1 MASKNFLNL
10 INWISGDVAIDLGTA
25 NTLIWLKGRGIVVN
39 EPSIVTRNVL
49 DDTIVAVG
57 DEAKAMLGKTHREL
71 ETIRP
76 LQDGVIADF
85 KMTDGMLQGFIRK
98 INLNRLARPRMV
110 ICVPS
115 GVTEVERR
123 AVKDSGERANAREV
137 YLIEEPVAAAI
148 GIGLDISQPIGN
160 IIVDIGGGT
169 TEIAVISLNG
179 VVNKETIRLAGD
191 EMDDAVLQ
199 WFSNEHTLEIGLG
212 MSESIK
218 KSVGSA
224 MKMNSSNIAVK
235 GRDLVSGIPKTIE
248 VSSDEIR
255 QALKDPVN
263 QIVEA
268 VKRCLEQTP
277 PELAAD
283 ILERGIIL
291 AGGGSLLKGI
301 DQIIDEKFVDATGW
315 FVNFIFYQIQ
325 FTEDIKVFWVLFPL
339 ILGATY
345 FTIYFKFI
353 NFRGILTSINIVRG
367 KYDSVDHHETLEA
380 AGDATPGG
388 DSVETIAVEGH
399 EGEVSHFQALTAAL
413 SATVGLGNIAGVAI
427 AVSIGGAG
435 ATFWM
440 IIAGLLGMASKFV
453 ECTLGV
459 KYRDIDENGVVY
471 GGPMYYLTKGLKSKG
486 LEKL

>member
-1 MASKNFLNL
+1 MSKNSLSSI
-10 INWISGDVAIDLGTA
+10 INWISGDIAIDLGTA
-25 NTLIWLKGRGIVVN
+25 NTLIWLKGKGIVIT
-39 EPSIVTRNVL
+39 EPSIVARTIH
-49 DDTIVAVG
+49 DDNIVAVG
-57 DEAKAMLGKTHREL
+57 DEAKAMLGRTHRDL

-85 KMTDGMLQGFIRK
+85 KMTDGMLQGFINK
-98 INLNRLARPRMV
+98 INFSRMARPRMV

-179 VVNKETIRLAGD
+179 VVTKETIRIAGD
-191 EMDDAVLQ
+191 EMDESILQ
-199 WFSNEHTLEIGLG
+199 WFRNEHKLEIGLG

-224 MKMNSSNIAVK
+224 MQMSTKTISVR

-263 QIVEA
+263 AIVEA

-283 ILERGIIL
+283 ILERGIIV

-301 DQIIDEKFVDATGW
+301 DQIIRERTNVP
-315 FVNFIFYQIQ
+315 VNVA
-325 FTEDIKVFWVLFPL
+325 EDPL
-339 ILGATY
+339 L
-345 FTIYFKFI
+345 
-353 NFRGILTSINIVRG
+353 SVVRG
-367 KYDSVDHHETLEA
+367 TGMVLENLKKYEA
-380 AGDATPGG
+380 
-388 DSVETIAVEGH
+388 V
-399 EGEVSHFQALTAAL
+399 
-413 SATVGLGNIAGVAI
+413 
-427 AVSIGGAG
+427 
-435 ATFWM
+435 
-440 IIAGLLGMASKFV
+440 LL
-453 ECTLGV
+453 
-459 KYRDIDENGVVY
+459 
-471 GGPMYYLTKGLKSKG
+471 
-486 LEKL
+486 

>member
-1 MASKNFLNL
+1 MNKKSLSNI
-10 INWISGDVAIDLGTA
+10 INWISGDIAIDLGTA
-25 NTLIWLKGRGIVVN
+25 NTLIWLKGQGVVIN
-39 EPSIVTRNVL
+39 EPSIVARTIH
-49 DDTIVAVG
+49 DDNIVAVG
-57 DEAKAMLGKTHREL
+57 DEAKAMLGRTHRDL

-85 KMTDGMLQGFIRK
+85 KMADGMLQGFINK
-98 INLNRLARPRMV
+98 INFSRMARPRMV

-179 VVNKETIRLAGD
+179 VVTKETIRIAGD
-191 EMDDAVLQ
+191 EMDESILQ
-199 WFSNEHTLEIGLG
+199 WFRNEHKLEIGLG

-224 MKMNSSNIAVK
+224 MQMKTKTISVR

-263 QIVEA
+263 AIVEA

-283 ILERGIIL
+283 ILERGIIV

-301 DQIIDEKFVDATGW
+301 DQIIRERTNVPVNVAEDPLLSVVKGTGM
-315 FVNFIFYQIQ
+315 
-325 FTEDIKVFWVLFPL
+325 VLENL
-339 ILGATY
+339 
-345 FTIYFKFI
+345 K
-353 NFRGILTSINIVRG
+353 
-367 KYDSVDHHETLEA
+367 KYEA
-380 AGDATPGG
+380 
-388 DSVETIAVEGH
+388 V
-399 EGEVSHFQALTAAL
+399 
-413 SATVGLGNIAGVAI
+413 
-427 AVSIGGAG
+427 
-435 ATFWM
+435 
-440 IIAGLLGMASKFV
+440 LL
-453 ECTLGV
+453 
-459 KYRDIDENGVVY
+459 
-471 GGPMYYLTKGLKSKG
+471 
-486 LEKL
+486 

>member
-1 MASKNFLNL
+1 MSKNSLSSI
-10 INWISGDVAIDLGTA
+10 INWISGDIAIDLGTA
-25 NTLIWLKGRGIVVN
+25 NTLIWLKGKGVVIN
-39 EPSIVTRNVL
+39 EPSIVARTIH
-49 DDTIVAVG
+49 DDNIVAVG
-57 DEAKAMLGKTHREL
+57 DEAKAMLGRTHRDL

-85 KMTDGMLQGFIRK
+85 KMTDGMLQGFINK
-98 INLNRLARPRMV
+98 INFSRMARPRMV

-179 VVNKETIRLAGD
+179 VVTKETIRIAGD
-191 EMDDAVLQ
+191 EMDEAILQ
-199 WFSNEHTLEIGLG
+199 WFRNEHKLEIGLG

-224 MKMNSSNIAVK
+224 MQMSTKTISVR

-263 QIVEA
+263 AIVEA

-283 ILERGIIL
+283 ILERGIIV

-301 DQIIDEKFVDATGW
+301 DQIIRERTNVP
-315 FVNFIFYQIQ
+315 VNVA
-325 FTEDIKVFWVLFPL
+325 EDPL
-339 ILGATY
+339 L
-345 FTIYFKFI
+345 
-353 NFRGILTSINIVRG
+353 SVVRG
-367 KYDSVDHHETLEA
+367 TGMVLENLKKYEA
-380 AGDATPGG
+380 
-388 DSVETIAVEGH
+388 V
-399 EGEVSHFQALTAAL
+399 
-413 SATVGLGNIAGVAI
+413 
-427 AVSIGGAG
+427 
-435 ATFWM
+435 
-440 IIAGLLGMASKFV
+440 LL
-453 ECTLGV
+453 
-459 KYRDIDENGVVY
+459 
-471 GGPMYYLTKGLKSKG
+471 
-486 LEKL
+486 

>member
-1 MASKNFLNL
+1 MNKNSITSL
-10 INWISGDVAIDLGTA
+10 INWISGDIAIDLGTA
-25 NTLIWLKGRGIVVN
+25 NTLIWLKGKGVVIN
-39 EPSIVTRNVL
+39 EPSIVARTIH
-49 DDTIVAVG
+49 DDNIVAVG
-57 DEAKAMLGKTHREL
+57 DEAKAMLGRTHRDL

-85 KMTDGMLQGFIRK
+85 KMTDGMLQGFINK
-98 INLNRLARPRMV
+98 INFSRMARPRMV

-179 VVNKETIRLAGD
+179 VVTKETIRIAGD
-191 EMDDAVLQ
+191 EMDESILQ
-199 WFSNEHTLEIGLG
+199 WFRNEHKLEIGLG

-224 MKMNSSNIAVK
+224 MQMDTEKISVR

-263 QIVEA
+263 AIVEA

-283 ILERGIIL
+283 ILERGIIV
-291 AGGGSLLKGI
+291 AGGGSLLRGI
-301 DQIIDEKFVDATGW
+301 DQIIRERTNVPVNVAEDPLLSVVKGTGM
-315 FVNFIFYQIQ
+315 
-325 FTEDIKVFWVLFPL
+325 VLENL
-339 ILGATY
+339 
-345 FTIYFKFI
+345 K
-353 NFRGILTSINIVRG
+353 
-367 KYDSVDHHETLEA
+367 KYEA
-380 AGDATPGG
+380 
-388 DSVETIAVEGH
+388 V
-399 EGEVSHFQALTAAL
+399 
-413 SATVGLGNIAGVAI
+413 
-427 AVSIGGAG
+427 
-435 ATFWM
+435 
-440 IIAGLLGMASKFV
+440 LL
-453 ECTLGV
+453 
-459 KYRDIDENGVVY
+459 
-471 GGPMYYLTKGLKSKG
+471 
-486 LEKL
+486 

>member
-1 MASKNFLNL
+1 MDIKRSPNF
-10 INWISGDVAIDLGTA
+10 INWISGDIAIDLGTA
-25 NTLIWLKGRGIVVN
+25 NTLIWLKGKGIVIN
-39 EPSIVTRNVL
+39 EPSIVTRSVH
-49 DDTIVAVG
+49 DDKIVAVG
-57 DEAKAMLGKTHREL
+57 NEAKAMLDRTHRDL

-98 INLNRLARPRMV
+98 INLNRMSRPRMV

-179 VVNKETIRLAGD
+179 VVTKETIRIAGD
-191 EMDDAVLQ
+191 EMDEAILQ
-199 WFSNEHTLEIGLG
+199 WFRNEHKLEIGLG

-224 MKMNSSNIAVK
+224 MQMATETISVK

-263 QIVEA
+263 AIVEA

-291 AGGGSLLKGI
+291 TGGGSLLKGT
-301 DQIIDEKFVDATGW
+301 DQIIRERTNVPVNVAEDPLLSVVKGTGM
-315 FVNFIFYQIQ
+315 
-325 FTEDIKVFWVLFPL
+325 VLENL
-339 ILGATY
+339 
-345 FTIYFKFI
+345 K
-353 NFRGILTSINIVRG
+353 
-367 KYDSVDHHETLEA
+367 KYEA
-380 AGDATPGG
+380 
-388 DSVETIAVEGH
+388 V
-399 EGEVSHFQALTAAL
+399 
-413 SATVGLGNIAGVAI
+413 
-427 AVSIGGAG
+427 
-435 ATFWM
+435 
-440 IIAGLLGMASKFV
+440 LL
-453 ECTLGV
+453 
-459 KYRDIDENGVVY
+459 
-471 GGPMYYLTKGLKSKG
+471 
-486 LEKL
+486 

>member
-1 MASKNFLNL
+1 MNKKSLSSI
-10 INWISGDVAIDLGTA
+10 INWISGDIAIDLGTA
-25 NTLIWLKGRGIVVN
+25 NTLIWLKGKGVVIN
-39 EPSIVTRNVL
+39 EPSIVARTIH
-49 DDTIVAVG
+49 DDNIVAVG
-57 DEAKAMLGKTHREL
+57 DEAKAMLGRTHRDL

-85 KMTDGMLQGFIRK
+85 KMTDGMLQGFINK
-98 INLNRLARPRMV
+98 INFSRMARPRMV

-179 VVNKETIRLAGD
+179 VVTKETIRIAGD
-191 EMDDAVLQ
+191 EMDESILQ
-199 WFSNEHTLEIGLG
+199 WFRNEHKLEIGLG

-224 MKMNSSNIAVK
+224 MQMKTKTISVR

-263 QIVEA
+263 AIVEA

-283 ILERGIIL
+283 ILERGIIV

-301 DQIIDEKFVDATGW
+301 DQIIRERTNVPVNVAEDPLLSVVKGTGM
-315 FVNFIFYQIQ
+315 
-325 FTEDIKVFWVLFPL
+325 VLENL
-339 ILGATY
+339 
-345 FTIYFKFI
+345 K
-353 NFRGILTSINIVRG
+353 
-367 KYDSVDHHETLEA
+367 KYEA
-380 AGDATPGG
+380 
-388 DSVETIAVEGH
+388 V
-399 EGEVSHFQALTAAL
+399 
-413 SATVGLGNIAGVAI
+413 
-427 AVSIGGAG
+427 
-435 ATFWM
+435 
-440 IIAGLLGMASKFV
+440 LL
-453 ECTLGV
+453 
-459 KYRDIDENGVVY
+459 
-471 GGPMYYLTKGLKSKG
+471 
-486 LEKL
+486 

>member
-1 MASKNFLNL
+1 MNKNSLSGI
-10 INWISGDVAIDLGTA
+10 INWISGDIAIDLGTA
-25 NTLIWLKGRGIVVN
+25 NTLIWLKGKGVVIN
-39 EPSIVTRNVL
+39 EPSIVARTIH
-49 DDTIVAVG
+49 DDNIVAVG
-57 DEAKAMLGKTHREL
+57 DEAKAMLGRTHRDL

-85 KMTDGMLQGFIRK
+85 KMTDGMLQGFINK
-98 INLNRLARPRMV
+98 INFSRMARPRMV

-148 GIGLDISQPIGN
+148 GIGLDISQPIVN

-179 VVNKETIRLAGD
+179 VVTKETIRIAGD
-191 EMDDAVLQ
+191 EMDESILQ
-199 WFSNEHTLEIGLG
+199 WFRNEHKLEIGLG

-224 MKMNSSNIAVK
+224 MQMSTKTISVR

-263 QIVEA
+263 AIVEA

-283 ILERGIIL
+283 ILERGIIV

-301 DQIIDEKFVDATGW
+301 DQIIRERTNVPVNVAEDPLLSVVKGTGM
-315 FVNFIFYQIQ
+315 
-325 FTEDIKVFWVLFPL
+325 VLENL
-339 ILGATY
+339 
-345 FTIYFKFI
+345 K
-353 NFRGILTSINIVRG
+353 
-367 KYDSVDHHETLEA
+367 KYEA
-380 AGDATPGG
+380 
-388 DSVETIAVEGH
+388 V
-399 EGEVSHFQALTAAL
+399 
-413 SATVGLGNIAGVAI
+413 
-427 AVSIGGAG
+427 
-435 ATFWM
+435 
-440 IIAGLLGMASKFV
+440 LL
-453 ECTLGV
+453 
-459 KYRDIDENGVVY
+459 
-471 GGPMYYLTKGLKSKG
+471 
-486 LEKL
+486 

>member
-1 MASKNFLNL
+1 MNKNSLSGI
-10 INWISGDVAIDLGTA
+10 INWISGDIAIDLGTA
-25 NTLIWLKGRGIVVN
+25 NTLIWLKGKGVVIN
-39 EPSIVTRNVL
+39 EPSIVARTIH
-49 DDTIVAVG
+49 DDNIVAVG
-57 DEAKAMLGKTHREL
+57 DEAKAMLGRTHRDL

-85 KMTDGMLQGFIRK
+85 KMTDGMLQGFINK
-98 INLNRLARPRMV
+98 IYFSRMARPRMV

-179 VVNKETIRLAGD
+179 VVTKETIRIAGD
-191 EMDDAVLQ
+191 EMDESILQ
-199 WFSNEHTLEIGLG
+199 WFRNEHKLEIGLG

-224 MKMNSSNIAVK
+224 MQMSTKTISVR

-263 QIVEA
+263 AIVEA

-283 ILERGIIL
+283 ILERGIIV

-301 DQIIDEKFVDATGW
+301 DQIIRERTNVPVNVAEDPLLSVVKGTGM
-315 FVNFIFYQIQ
+315 
-325 FTEDIKVFWVLFPL
+325 VLENL
-339 ILGATY
+339 
-345 FTIYFKFI
+345 K
-353 NFRGILTSINIVRG
+353 
-367 KYDSVDHHETLEA
+367 KYEA
-380 AGDATPGG
+380 
-388 DSVETIAVEGH
+388 V
-399 EGEVSHFQALTAAL
+399 
-413 SATVGLGNIAGVAI
+413 
-427 AVSIGGAG
+427 
-435 ATFWM
+435 
-440 IIAGLLGMASKFV
+440 LL
-453 ECTLGV
+453 
-459 KYRDIDENGVVY
+459 
-471 GGPMYYLTKGLKSKG
+471 
-486 LEKL
+486 

>member
-1 MASKNFLNL
+1 MNKKSLSGI
-10 INWISGDVAIDLGTA
+10 INWISGDIAIDLGTA
-25 NTLIWLKGRGIVVN
+25 NTLIWLKGKGVVIN
-39 EPSIVTRNVL
+39 EPSIVARTIH
-49 DDTIVAVG
+49 DDNIVAVG
-57 DEAKAMLGKTHREL
+57 DEAKAMLGRTHRDL

-85 KMTDGMLQGFIRK
+85 KMTDGMLQGFINK
-98 INLNRLARPRMV
+98 INFSRMARPRMV

-179 VVNKETIRLAGD
+179 VVTKETIRIAGD
-191 EMDDAVLQ
+191 EMDESILQ
-199 WFSNEHTLEIGLG
+199 WFRNEHKLEIGLG

-224 MKMNSSNIAVK
+224 MQMNTKTISVR
-235 GRDLVSGIPKTIE
+235 GRDLVTGIPKTIE

-263 QIVEA
+263 AIVEA

-283 ILERGIIL
+283 ILERGIIV
-291 AGGGSLLKGI
+291 AGGGSLLRGI
-301 DQIIDEKFVDATGW
+301 DQIIRERTNVPVNVAEDPLLSVVKGTGM
-315 FVNFIFYQIQ
+315 
-325 FTEDIKVFWVLFPL
+325 VLENL
-339 ILGATY
+339 
-345 FTIYFKFI
+345 K
-353 NFRGILTSINIVRG
+353 
-367 KYDSVDHHETLEA
+367 KYEA
-380 AGDATPGG
+380 
-388 DSVETIAVEGH
+388 V
-399 EGEVSHFQALTAAL
+399 
-413 SATVGLGNIAGVAI
+413 
-427 AVSIGGAG
+427 
-435 ATFWM
+435 
-440 IIAGLLGMASKFV
+440 LL
-453 ECTLGV
+453 
-459 KYRDIDENGVVY
+459 
-471 GGPMYYLTKGLKSKG
+471 
-486 LEKL
+486 